1 MKIGGLMARTVPE
14 LHRMNW
20 NQLLRAW
27 SASTGWSNNKIYLHL
42 LLVLA
47 CSSVL
52 FNLSLRALGGSLFI
66 YLPMVALAFL
76 LCLLLPAEHLLR
88 RGLQQP
94 PAATPPVHRGELG
107 RVQPLRRRGSAEHCS
122 ALGGGQPLP
131 SEAQRFGST

>member
-76 LCLLLPAEHLLR
+76 LCLLLPANIYFAAVFSSRRPQLR
-88 RGLQQP
+88 QFIEENWDEFNR
-94 PAATPPVHRGELG
+94 
-107 RVQPLRRRGSAEHCS
+107 
-122 ALGGGQPLP
+122 
-131 SEAQRFGST
+131 